1 MWQKKNNKNEHMKK
15 IIIPFIALFTCGLSA
30 IAQDDLLGELEAEDS
45 AIVKENITAATFKA
59 TRVINMQSVEMT
71 GLHNM
76 QFMIIHHFGALWDS
90 DEGAGNFGRLF
101 GMNAGFANTY
111 MSFDY
116 TPIKW
121 MNLGVAFAGNSSLEG
136 TAKFKLMRQQTGK
149 KNYPVSIAWVSNF
162 NVNVSSKVESP
173 NNFDWN
179 RFSYLNQLLIARKF
193 NEKLSLQFN
202 PSWVHY
208 NIVPYGYNTSN
219 DIFSLGFGG
228 RFKLSNKEAIT
239 FEYSRQLNMY
249 KDITD
254 KTGEIINYSPNLI
267 SLGFDWDTGGHVFQ
281 FFFSN
286 SYYSSNIFQLS
297 TNTKKDNFGQWCM
310 GFNLNRSYAMKKSVQ
325 TH

>member
-1 MWQKKNNKNEHMKK
+1 MKK
-15 IIIPFIALFTCGLSA
+15 ILISFIALFTCGLTA

-59 TRVINMQSVEMT
+59 TRVINLHSVEMT

-76 QFMIIHHFGALWDS
+76 QFMIIHHFGALWDK
-90 DEGAGNFGRLF
+90 DEGASNFGRLF

-121 MNLGVAFAGNSSLEG
+121 MNLGVAFAGSGSLEG
-136 TAKFKLMRQQTGK
+136 TAKFKLMRQQTGQ
-149 KNYPVSIAWVSNF
+149 KNYPVSIALVSTF
-162 NVNVSSKVESP
+162 NVNVSSKIESP
-173 NNFDWN
+173 NNFYWN
-179 RFSYLNQLLIARKF
+179 RFSYLNQLLIARKL

-208 NIVPYGYNTSN
+208 NIVPYGYNASN
-219 DIFSLGFGG
+219 DIFSVGFGG
-228 RFKLSNKEAIT
+228 RFKLTNKEAIT

-254 KTGEIINYSPNLI
+254 KTGEIINYSPDLI

-286 SYYSSNIFQLS
+286 SNYASNIFQLS